1 MKLSLSVRVAE
12 QFDSKREAA
21 MSLSEVA
28 DVARAEGFHA
38 VCMRASQVGTH
49 SSPDEV
55 SEAGQLL
62 AARGLGCSMVTG
74 DFPIPENTEE
84 GPEALRDIGPYL
96 DLATA
101 LDCNLLRICMKKEAD
116 IEWARRAADEA
127 AERGIRLAHQCHT
140 RSLFELVD
148 KSLEVLQRVGRPNF
162 GLIYE
167 PANLEFCGEDF
178 GPATIARFAPHIF
191 NVYLQNH
198 RLNPQGASVMKT
210 WAMGDVGFDQIPIWE
225 TGGIDLVP
233 VFEALGQAGY
243 DGSVTV
249 HQASAALGGGARAA
263 QESSRFLRTL
273 VDFDPPLA
281 PSTPTVER
289 KPS

>member
-1 MKLSLSVRVAE
+1 
-12 QFDSKREAA
+12 
-21 MSLSEVA
+21 MSLSELANVA
-28 DVARAEGFHA
+28 LAEGFHA

-49 SSPDEV
+49 SSSDEV
-55 SEAGQLL
+55 ATAGRLL

-74 DFPIPENTEE
+74 DFPIPENTDE
-84 GPEALRDIGPYL
+84 GPEALRNIGPYL
-96 DLATA
+96 DLAAA
-101 LDCNLLRICMKKEAD
+101 LDCNLLRICMKEEAD
-116 IEWARRAADEA
+116 IEWARRAADKA

-178 GPATIARFAPHIF
+178 GAATIARFAPHIF

-198 RLNPQGASVMKT
+198 RLSSQGTSVMKT
-210 WAMGDVGFDQIPIWE
+210 WAMSDVGFDQIPIWE
-225 TGGIDLVP
+225 RGGIDLVP
-233 VFEALGQAGY
+233 VFEALGRTGY

-249 HQASAALGGGARAA
+249 HQASAALGGGAQAA
-263 QESSRFLRTL
+263 RESSRFLRTL
-273 VDFDPPLA
+273 ADFDPPLE
-281 PSTPTVER
+281 PSTLTVER
-289 KPS
+289 KTS